1 MAQLRANPSFHR
13 TCAKSRAGRRIQTLC
28 VMNKLSE
35 SIARFMRTVASGQV
49 EIYNEFSLQHELGIF
64 LRAQWPELKIQFERN
79 VSYFGVAKENFTKR
93 EMDIAVFSPDRKTL
107 HYAIELKF
115 PRSGQHP
122 EQMFSFC
129 KDIAFAEEL
138 HAAGFRQTAFVAVAD
153 DPLFYRGAVNG
164 IYAYFRGQKPLA
176 GTVTKPTG
184 AKNDSVKVRG
194 PYTIRW
200 VPVAGTTQYTLVT
213 VGDDA

>member
-1 MAQLRANPSFHR
+1 MAIDVFMLFSRSGVGGVTLPS
-13 TCAKSRAGRRIQTLC
+13 T
-28 VMNKLSE
+28 
-35 SIARFMRTVASGQV
+35 
-49 EIYNEFSLQHELGIF
+49 
-64 LRAQWPELKIQFERN
+64 PELQ
-79 VSYFGVAKENFTKR
+79 VKEVQSST
-93 EMDIAVFSPDRKTL
+93 

-138 HAAGFRQTAFVAVAD
+138 PAAGFRQTAFVAVAD